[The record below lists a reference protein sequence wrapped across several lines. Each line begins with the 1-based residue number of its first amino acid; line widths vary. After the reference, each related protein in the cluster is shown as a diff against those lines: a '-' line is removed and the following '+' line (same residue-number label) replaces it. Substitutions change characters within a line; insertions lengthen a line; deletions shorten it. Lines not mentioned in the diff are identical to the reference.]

1 MVSCGLCYGTV
12 TSTAHSSCTFI
23 YRSFSLMHTLS
34 VFIPSCLCLYLY
46 FPPSVFNLLF
56 PIENSPS
63 GRPHCQRN
71 QPRPREKNRLKATPG
86 HIMQSDYFFFSP
98 RLRPLF
104 RPETCN
110 LALSR
115 VILLPSLGR
124 THLLATCV
132 YHRPAPARTSMVGT
146 FIDSFFSRLPCVGHS
161 APLNQQN
168 PALPDLFPI
177 HRR

>member
-1 MVSCGLCYGTV
+1 VPAS
-12 TSTAHSSCTFI
+12 
-23 YRSFSLMHTLS
+23 SLMHTLS
-34 VFIPSCLCLYLY
+34 VFIPSSLLPLSI
-46 FPPSVFNLLF
+46 FSPLRFGFNLLF

-71 QPRPREKNRLKATPG
+71 QQDQTRRKEQAKGDSG
-86 HIMQSDYFFFSP
+86 HIMQSDYFFFLP

-124 THLLATCV
+124 AHLLATVSCLQPACSCP
-132 YHRPAPARTSMVGT
+132 YLNGWYLHR
-146 FIDSFFSRLPCVGHS
+146 FLFSVSLVS
-161 APLNQQN
+161 A
-168 PALPDLFPI
+168 I
-177 HRR
+177 RHR